1 MMGATR
7 SIAIVIAVVLSACA
21 AEQREPLTP
30 RAPTLKE
37 QSLLLKI
44 GMSEQ
49 EVTNLLG
56 SPSKVEVGQCGAN
69 TSRPWTCKTWTYG
82 SAPFYGLEAFF
93 AENSGEWR
101 LASWNVRM

>member
-1 MMGATR
+1 MMGSTR

-49 EVTNLLG
+49 EVTRLRL
-56 SPSKVEVGQCGAN
+56 PSKTELGQCGEN
-69 TSRPWTCKTWTYG
+69 TPRPWTCKTWTYG
-82 SAPFYGLEAFF
+82 SAPFYALQAFF
-93 AENSGEWR
+93 RENAGEWR
-101 LASWNVRM
+101 LASWNVAL